1 MPLGDLMNR
10 LGRNRNGLLV
20 SRQFLKQ
27 YNVLDGQK
35 LTVDVAVGDVS
46 QKVDFV
52 VAGVFD
58 YFPTAYPKLQETL
71 VGNLD
76 YLFEQTGDPSL
87 YDIWLK
93 TAPAT
98 SGEQLDERIQEMGV
112 LPLSVGDA
120 RALLRKEGEQ
130 AERIGIFGVLSIG
143 FIAGSILSW
152 LGLLVYTSASMQG
165 RMQQIGVLKA
175 IGVQTAET
183 LLMEGVEYAGVILYG
198 VLGGVVAGA
207 LASYLFVPFFQFNVT
222 ATTAVPPFL
231 PLIAWGKI
239 FWFSAIF
246 AGALIVSEVAIL
258 YQTTRKDVFQ
268 ALRMGQRE

>member
-1 MPLGDLMNR
+1 
-10 LGRNRNGLLV
+10 
-20 SRQFLKQ
+20 
-27 YNVLDGQK
+27 
-35 LTVDVAVGDVS
+35 
-46 QKVDFV
+46 
-52 VAGVFD
+52 
-58 YFPTAYPKLQETL
+58 
-71 VGNLD
+71 
-76 YLFEQTGDPSL
+76 
-87 YDIWLK
+87 
-93 TAPAT
+93 
-98 SGEQLDERIQEMGV
+98 LDERIQEMGV

-207 LASYLFVPFFQFNVT
+207 LASYLFVPYFQ
-222 ATTAVPPFL
+222 FL